1 MYLIHCK
8 KSPSLFP
15 SQDVIVIVFLDGKM
29 FPLWSLEFFRIFPFP
44 AQNSHRI
51 LLSQLL
57 AAKRAK

>member
-29 FPLWSLEFFRIFPFP
+29 FPLWSLEFFRKFPFP
-44 AQNSHRI
+44 AQNPFESVI
-51 LLSQLL
+51 GCKKSQV
-57 AAKRAK
+57 KK